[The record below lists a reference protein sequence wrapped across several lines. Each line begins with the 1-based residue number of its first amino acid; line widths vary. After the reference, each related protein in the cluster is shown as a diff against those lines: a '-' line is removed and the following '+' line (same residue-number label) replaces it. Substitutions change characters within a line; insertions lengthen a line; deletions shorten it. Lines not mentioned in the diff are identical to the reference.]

1 MDISFSSAEE
11 RKFASL
17 KRVANDELHKIDSR
31 KLFTWPLDAANT
43 PGSGAN
49 VDYHYDQ
56 YFACSRYVLN
66 DSDQR
71 FHDTADEQV

>member
-1 MDISFSSAEE
+1 
-11 RKFASL
+11 
-17 KRVANDELHKIDSR
+17 
-31 KLFTWPLDAANT
+31 LFTWPLDAANT